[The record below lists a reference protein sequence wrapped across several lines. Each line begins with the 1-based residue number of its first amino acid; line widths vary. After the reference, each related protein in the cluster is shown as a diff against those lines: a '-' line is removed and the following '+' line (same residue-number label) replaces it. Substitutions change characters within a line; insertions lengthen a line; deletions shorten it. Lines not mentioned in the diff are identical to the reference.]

1 MPGVPI
7 YGLVTVLALVNATA
21 SLILFGLIAAF
32 YALSAAM
39 FSRTPAMAEA
49 TAASGDSPL

>member
-1 MPGVPI
+1 MPI